1 MAVTPRKLSLTR
13 DQFSSFLQDFEQ
25 IKQFENLFATVDTIA
40 NVTLDDINIAAGNAG
55 ESANDA
61 LAQIIALSD
70 TLNKEPNPATVSQ
83 LAVIETQLAALNVAP
98 PASLGTVTSVAAS
111 GGTTGLTFSGSPITT
126 SGTLTLGGVL
136 GIANGGTNST
146 ATPTA
151 GGLAYGTGTAYA
163 FSSPGAAGQ
172 FLTSTGGSTP
182 TWSTIST
189 PSIGQSS
196 YYGSFYDTT
205 ATQVAANTTTAYAI
219 QIGQTAENN
228 GVTIASGDE
237 ITFAHSGVYNVQ
249 YSIQFTNTDN
259 AIHNVNI
266 WLRKNGVD
274 VADSNSQYAVIAK
287 HGSIHGQLIA
297 AVNYVLTVTAGD
309 YLQLMWQTE
318 GVQAFI
324 ETIPAGTT
332 PTTPVTPGVIVTVCN
347 LPDAGI
353 GYAGLTSTTSMAI
366 STGSKSFTVSIN
378 SANSAFVVGN
388 RVRLIYDATNY
399 MEGTVTAYSGTSMTV
414 NVDTTAGS
422 GTYAAWT
429 IGLTGVVNTGVTS
442 FSGGSTGL
450 TPATATSGV
459 VALGGTL
466 AVANGGTGQTS
477 YTDGQL
483 LIGNTTGN
491 TLNAATLTPGSGVSI
506 TNGAGAITISATGS
520 GGTVTSVSVVSANG
534 FAGTVATATT
544 TPAITLSTSVTGL
557 IKGNG
562 TALSAAVA
570 ATDYVAPSAYASANG
585 LTMATSRL
593 LGRTTASTG
602 AAEEISVAGGLTLSG
617 GVLTGASGTVTS
629 VTGTAPVVSSGGSTP
644 AISMAAA
651 TTSVNG
657 YLTST
662 DWNTFNNKGSGTV
675 TSVAALTLG
684 TTGTDLSSTVANGT
698 TTPVITLQVPTASA
712 TNRGALSAADWTTF
726 NSKGSG
732 SVTSVSGT
740 GTVNGI
746 TLTGTVTTSG
756 SLTLGGTLSGVNLTS
771 QVTGV
776 LPVAN
781 GGTGTSTAFTTGSIV
796 FAGTSGVYSQ
806 DNTNLFWD
814 DANNR
819 LGVGTSTPGATID
832 VAGNIR
838 MSAGSPN
845 IELNNGGPMVYAP
858 VGNTL
863 SFATG
868 GGPSAPQEKFRI
880 GSSGQWGIGGAT
892 YGTSGQVFTSGGS
905 GAAPTWT
912 TPTTGTV
919 TSVGGTGTVNGIT
932 LTGTVT
938 SSGSLTLGGT
948 LSGVS
953 LTTQVSGTL
962 PVGNGGTGATT
973 ITSGR
978 LVKANGASAFSAAL
992 VYDTGTNSG
1001 IVSGNFIIDAG
1012 SLQTKA
1018 NGSTALANALN
1029 DNLVITVGTGFMTFT
1044 GGGAFAQLGGMVA
1057 GSDGQRLVI
1066 LNTTG
1071 GGVVVIGESGTSTA
1085 ANRIWTQGLA
1095 PATWNNLGT
1104 REFIYSA
1111 AQQRWLMIGSNAN

>member
-1 MAVTPRKLSLTR
+1 MGV
-13 DQFSSFLQDFEQ
+13 
-25 IKQFENLFATVDTIA
+25 ATMDIA
-40 NVTLDDINIAAGNAG
+40 N
-55 ESANDA
+55 
-61 LAQIIALSD
+61 
-70 TLNKEPNPATVSQ
+70 
-83 LAVIETQLAALNVAP
+83 
-98 PASLGTVTSVAAS
+98 
-111 GGTTGLTFSGSPITT
+111 
-126 SGTLTLGGVL
+126 
-136 GIANGGTNST
+136 NG
-146 ATPTA
+146 
-151 GGLAYGTGTAYA
+151 
-163 FSSPGAAGQ
+163 F
-172 FLTSTGGSTP
+172 
-182 TWSTIST
+182 
-189 PSIGQSS
+189 
-196 YYGSFYDTT
+196 
-205 ATQVAANTTTAYAI
+205 
-219 QIGQTAENN
+219 
-228 GVTIASGDE
+228 
-237 ITFAHSGVYNVQ
+237 
-249 YSIQFTNTDN
+249 
-259 AIHNVNI
+259 
-266 WLRKNGVD
+266 
-274 VADSNSQYAVIAK
+274 
-287 HGSIHGQLIA
+287 
-297 AVNYVLTVTAGD
+297 
-309 YLQLMWQTE
+309 
-318 GVQAFI
+318 
-324 ETIPAGTT
+324 
-332 PTTPVTPGVIVTVCN
+332 
-347 LPDAGI
+347 
-353 GYAGLTSTTSMAI
+353 GY
-366 STGSKSFTVSIN
+366 
-378 SANSAFVVGN
+378 
-388 RVRLIYDATNY
+388 
-399 MEGTVTAYSGTSMTV
+399 
-414 NVDTTAGS
+414 
-422 GTYAAWT
+422 
-429 IGLTGVVNTGVTS
+429 VTS
-442 FSGGSTGL
+442 FGL
-450 TPATATSGV
+450 VRG
-459 VALGGTL
+459 
-466 AVANGGTGQTS
+466 
-477 YTDGQL
+477 
-483 LIGNTTGN
+483 INTTGSSVGETWVDGDILYYN
-491 TLNAATLTPGSGVSI
+491 PAFTGGLTKVPPTAPLPKVIVAAVVNAGPGGSGSLFIRVQGEPDLHNLSDVYAPSPISNGQILIGDGPQARWEATTLTPGSGVSI
-506 TNGAGAITISATGS
+506 TNAAGAITISATGS

-534 FAGTVATATT
+534 FTGTVATATT

-557 IKGNG
+557 VKGNG

-726 NSKGSG
+726 NNKGSG

-756 SLTLGGTLSGVNLTS
+756 SLTLGGTLSGVSLTS

-781 GGTGTSTAFTTGSIV
+781 GGTGTSTSFTTGSIV

-814 DANNR
+814 DTNNR
-819 LGVGTSTPGATID
+819 LGVGTPTPGATFD

-838 MSAGSPN
+838 MSAGLPN

-938 SSGSLTLGGT
+938 SSGNLTLGGT

-962 PVGNGGTGATT
+962 PVANGGTGATT
-973 ITSGR
+973 LTSGY
-978 LVKANGASAFSAAL
+978 LVKGTGTSAVSASVVYDDGTNVGIGTAAPGFKLEVAGNTYLNGIIRAAAASSAAAPG
-992 VYDTGTNSG
+992 YTFAGDPDTGMFRSAANTIG
-1001 IVSGNFIIDAG
+1001 ISSNGIAVALVTPNTFAVTGNVIIDTG

-1018 NGSTALANALN
+1018 NGSTAIANALN
-1029 DNLVITVGTGFMTFT
+1029 DNLVITVGTGFTTFT
-1044 GGGAFAQLGGMVA
+1044 GGGALAQLGGMVA
-1057 GSDGQRLVI
+1057 GANGQRVVI

-1071 GGVVVIGESGTSTA
+1071 SGITVIGESATSTA
-1085 ANRIWTQGLA
+1085 ANRIWTQGLN

-1104 REFIYSA
+1104 REFIYST
-1111 AQQRWLMIGSNAN
+1111 AQSRWLMIGSNTG

>member
-1 MAVTPRKLSLTR
+1 MALAPINPTQLTPPRVEFIDPRTGAISREWYRFFLSLLTAT
-13 DQFSSFLQDFEQ
+13 QTNQDEVQ
-25 IKQFENLFATVDTIA
+25 LAPDTASLLATYDSMLA
-40 NVTLDDINIAAGNAG
+40 
-55 ESANDA
+55 SATQATETQPEGASVSA
-61 LAQIIALSD
+61 LAIAQSDIQALS
-70 TLNKEPNPATVSQ
+70 
-83 LAVIETQLAALNVAP
+83 LAP
-98 PASLGTVTSVAAS
+98 SSPGGTVTSVAAS
-111 GGTTGLTFSGSPITT
+111 GGTTGLTFTGSPITT
-126 SGTLTLGGVL
+126 SGTLT
-136 GIANGGTNST
+136 
-146 ATPTA
+146 
-151 GGLAYGTGTAYA
+151 
-163 FSSPGAAGQ
+163 
-172 FLTSTGGSTP
+172 
-182 TWSTIST
+182 
-189 PSIGQSS
+189 
-196 YYGSFYDTT
+196 
-205 ATQVAANTTTAYAI
+205 
-219 QIGQTAENN
+219 
-228 GVTIASGDE
+228 
-237 ITFAHSGVYNVQ
+237 
-249 YSIQFTNTDN
+249 
-259 AIHNVNI
+259 
-266 WLRKNGVD
+266 
-274 VADSNSQYAVIAK
+274 
-287 HGSIHGQLIA
+287 
-297 AVNYVLTVTAGD
+297 
-309 YLQLMWQTE
+309 
-318 GVQAFI
+318 
-324 ETIPAGTT
+324 
-332 PTTPVTPGVIVTVCN
+332 
-347 LPDAGI
+347 
-353 GYAGLTSTTSMAI
+353 
-366 STGSKSFTVSIN
+366 
-378 SANSAFVVGN
+378 
-388 RVRLIYDATNY
+388 
-399 MEGTVTAYSGTSMTV
+399 
-414 NVDTTAGS
+414 
-422 GTYAAWT
+422 
-429 IGLTGVVNTGVTS
+429 
-442 FSGGSTGL
+442 
-450 TPATATSGV
+450 
-459 VALGGTL
+459 LGGTL

-491 TLNAATLTPGSGVSI
+491 TLTKATLIAGSGVSI
-506 TNGAGAITISATGS
+506 ANGAGSITISATGS

-726 NSKGSG
+726 NNKGSG

-756 SLTLGGTLSGVNLTS
+756 SLTLGGTLSGVSLTS
-771 QVTGV
+771 QVSGI

-781 GGTGTSTAFTTGSIV
+781 GGTGTSTAFTVGSIV

-814 DANNR
+814 DTNNR
-819 LGVGTSTPGATID
+819 LGVGTPTPGATID

-845 IELNNGGPMVYAP
+845 IELNNGGPMVYSP
-858 VGNTL
+858 TGNTL

-938 SSGSLTLGGT
+938 SSGNLTLGGT

-1029 DNLVITVGTGFMTFT
+1029 DDLVITVGTGFMTFT
-1044 GGGAFAQLGGMVA
+1044 GGGALAQLGGMVA

-1071 GGVVVIGESGTSTA
+1071 GGVLVIGESGTSTA

-1104 REFIYSA
+1104 REFIYST
-1111 AQQRWLMIGSNAN
+1111 AQSRWLMIGSNAN

>member
-1 MAVTPRKLSLTR
+1 MAVFPKKLSLTR
-13 DQFSSFLQDFEQ
+13 DQFASFLQDFEQ
-25 IKQFENLFATVDTIA
+25 IKQFEQLFSTTNA
-40 NVTLDDINIAAGNAG
+40 NSISIDDVNISAGNAG
-55 ESANDA
+55 EAANDA

-70 TLNKEPNPATVSQ
+70 TLGVT
-83 LAVIETQLAALNVAP
+83 P
-98 PASLGTVTSVAAS
+98 PDLGGTVTSVAAS
-111 GGTTGLTFSGSPITT
+111 GATTGLTFTGSPITT
-126 SGTLTLGGVL
+126 SGTLTLGG
-136 GIANGGTNST
+136 
-146 ATPTA
+146 
-151 GGLAYGTGTAYA
+151 
-163 FSSPGAAGQ
+163 
-172 FLTSTGGSTP
+172 
-182 TWSTIST
+182 
-189 PSIGQSS
+189 
-196 YYGSFYDTT
+196 
-205 ATQVAANTTTAYAI
+205 
-219 QIGQTAENN
+219 
-228 GVTIASGDE
+228 
-237 ITFAHSGVYNVQ
+237 
-249 YSIQFTNTDN
+249 
-259 AIHNVNI
+259 
-266 WLRKNGVD
+266 
-274 VADSNSQYAVIAK
+274 
-287 HGSIHGQLIA
+287 
-297 AVNYVLTVTAGD
+297 
-309 YLQLMWQTE
+309 
-318 GVQAFI
+318 
-324 ETIPAGTT
+324 
-332 PTTPVTPGVIVTVCN
+332 
-347 LPDAGI
+347 
-353 GYAGLTSTTSMAI
+353 
-366 STGSKSFTVSIN
+366 
-378 SANSAFVVGN
+378 
-388 RVRLIYDATNY
+388 
-399 MEGTVTAYSGTSMTV
+399 
-414 NVDTTAGS
+414 
-422 GTYAAWT
+422 
-429 IGLTGVVNTGVTS
+429 
-442 FSGGSTGL
+442 
-450 TPATATSGV
+450 
-459 VALGGTL
+459 TL
-466 AVANGGTGQTS
+466 AVTNGGTGATNATDARFNLSAAKSGANSDITS
-477 YTDGQL
+477 LSGITGSISTVDSITFDTAAAITVGQGQIAWNADDGTINIGMGYDAVTQQVGLEQYFRIKASATITDGQCIMFTGSVGASGVL
-483 LIGNTTGN
+483 TGAPATGVSNPQYVMGVATMDIANNGFGYVTSFGLVRGINTTGSSVGETWVDGDILYYN
-491 TLNAATLTPGSGVSI
+491 PAFTGGLTKVPPAAPLPKVIVAAVVNAGPAGSGLLFIRVQGEPDLHNLSDVYAPSPISNGQILIGDGPQARWEATTLTPGSGVSI
-506 TNGAGAITISATGS
+506 TNAAGAITISATGS

-534 FAGTVATATT
+534 FAGTVASATT

-593 LGRTTASTG
+593 LGRTTAGTG

-651 TTSVNG
+651 TTSVDG

-662 DWNTFNNKGSGTV
+662 DWNTFNN
-675 TSVAALTLG
+675 
-684 TTGTDLSSTVANGT
+684 
-698 TTPVITLQVPTASA
+698 
-712 TNRGALSAADWTTF
+712 
-726 NSKGSG
+726 KGSG

-756 SLTLGGTLSGVNLTS
+756 SLTLGGTLSGVSLTS

-814 DANNR
+814 DTNNR
-819 LGVGTSTPGATID
+819 LGVGTPTPGATID

-845 IELNNGGPMVYAP
+845 IELNNGGPMVYSPA
-858 VGNTL
+858 GNTL

-868 GGPSAPQEKFRI
+868 GGPSTPQEKFRI

-938 SSGSLTLGGT
+938 SSGNLTLGGT

-962 PVGNGGTGATT
+962 PVANGGTGATT
-973 ITSGR
+973 LTSGY
-978 LVKANGASAFSAAL
+978 LVKGNGTSAVSASVVYDDGTNVGIGTAAPGYKLEVAGNTYLNGIIRAAAASSAAAPG
-992 VYDTGTNSG
+992 YTFAGDPDTGIFRSAANTIG
-1001 IVSGNFIIDAG
+1001 ISSNGLAVALVTPNTFAVTGNVIIDAG

-1029 DNLVITVGTGFMTFT
+1029 DNLVITVGTGFTTFT
-1044 GGGAFAQLGGMVA
+1044 GGGALAQLGGMVA
-1057 GSDGQRLVI
+1057 GANGQRVVI

-1071 GGVVVIGESGTSTA
+1071 SGITVIGESATSTA

-1104 REFIYSA
+1104 REFIYST
-1111 AQQRWLMIGSNAN
+1111 AQSRWLMIGSNAN